1 MMQNVIRIFF
11 QIPIIDIIRKHHN
24 HFIRLVIGDKAR
36 IITGDA
42 SIAGDHIIMEIY
54 AAKIGYLFML
64 SLLRKS
70 IDHLRIL

>member
-11 QIPIIDIIRKHHN
+11 QIQIIDIIRKHHN
-24 HFIRLVIGDKAR
+24 RFIRLVIGDKAR

-54 AAKIGYLFML
+54 AAK
-64 SLLRKS
+64 
-70 IDHLRIL
+70 

>member
-24 HFIRLVIGDKAR
+24 RFIRLVIGDKAR

-54 AAKIGYLFML
+54 AAKIGHLFML
-64 SLLRKS
+64 SLFRKS